1 MKEKKCLY
9 NGVEYDCK
17 VNKGKVTL
25 FTKNNCKGFSLA
37 KDLLGNDII
46 GMYSKAVDLNEVEA
60 VYNIVYQVEYCGNYY
75 EVLSL
80 CAENLKSHIV
90 TLVSQNEE
98 IAQKYEFVKHE
109 QFVYYKDIKFDSSTK
124 LKCTKQYVRN
134 SDEFIR
140 SEEISLENY
149 LLNRFKTKQ

>member
-37 KDLLGNDII
+37 KDLLGNVII
-46 GMYSKAVDLNEVEA
+46 GMYSKEVEINEVEA
-60 VYNIVYQVEYCGNYY
+60 VYNILYQVEYSGNYY
-75 EVLSL
+75 EVLTLS
-80 CAENLKSHIV
+80 AENLKSHKV

-134 SDEFIR
+134 SDEFIQ